1 MVEGEHGATR
11 PHPSLA
17 SGREEAVPKL
27 VVLKGPSQG
36 RAFAMQKHLATVGR
50 HQTNDL
56 CVDDPHVSGVHL
68 ELSRLP
74 NGAVL
79 VRDAQ
84 TTNGTWLGAHRVQ
97 EITITPGA
105 PGAEL
110 QVGDSV
116 ILFER
121 DVAEEAPHSKN
132 QDSFGELVGVSTVM
146 RELFGTLA
154 RIAKKDLG
162 VLIHGETGTG
172 KEEVAR
178 ALHKGST
185 RAASPFIVIDATSLP
200 DTLAESLLFGHE
212 KGAFTGATERSAGFF
227 EAAHKGTVFIDEVG
241 ELPKALQPKFL
252 RVLERREVIRVGGHI
267 PIPIDVRVIAASNR
281 DLRTEV
287 DKGNFRDDL
296 FFRLAQ
302 VHVTIPALRDH
313 LEDVP
318 VLCRK
323 LLMTANVEA
332 MIEAEAL
339 AHLAA
344 QRWPGNV
351 RELRNVLLRAAAFAQ
366 DGIVRRA
373 DLAGEGHGFR
383 GTAAER
389 GALDLTGTFA
399 TAKERAVERFE
410 HAYLSA
416 VLRRSAGNLSKA
428 ARDADL
434 ARHYFRELLKKR
446 GLYGVALEDETP

>member
-17 SGREEAVPKL
+17 GGREESIPKL
-27 VVLKGPSQG
+27 VVSTGPSKG
-36 RAFAMQKHLATVGR
+36 RAFAMAKQLATVGR

-56 CVDDPHVSGVHL
+56 VVDDPTVSGVHL
-68 ELSRLP
+68 ELSRLA

-84 TTNGTWLGAHRVQ
+84 TTNGTWLGPHRVQ
-97 EITITPGA
+97 EIVIA
-105 PGAEL
+105 PTGGEL
-110 QVGDSV
+110 RIGDSV
-116 ILFER
+116 LTFER
-121 DVAEEAPHSKN
+121 DVVHDRSAHERE
-132 QDSFGELVGVSTVM
+132 SFGELVGVATSM
-146 RELFGTLA
+146 RELFGTLD
-154 RIAKKDLG
+154 RIAKKDLT

-178 ALHKGST
+178 ALHRAST
-185 RAASPFIVIDATSLP
+185 RANAPFIVIDATSLP

-212 KGAFTGATERSAGFF
+212 KGAFTGATDRAAGFF
-227 EAAHKGTVFIDEVG
+227 ETAQKGTVFIDEVG

-252 RVLERREVIRVGGHI
+252 RVLERREVTRVGGHT

-302 VHVTIPALRDH
+302 VRVTIPALRDR

-323 LLMTANVEA
+323 LLMAANVEA

-339 AHLAA
+339 AHLSS
-344 QRWPGNV
+344 QKWPGNV

-373 DLAGEGHGFR
+373 DLAGEGAGFR
-383 GTAAER
+383 GTPAER

-399 TAKERAVERFE
+399 VAKERAVERFE

-428 ARDADL
+428 SREADL
-434 ARHYFRELLKKR
+434 ARHYFRDLLKKR

>member
-11 PHPSLA
+11 PHPSIA
-17 SGREEAVPKL
+17 GGREESIPKL
-27 VVLKGPSQG
+27 VVATGPSKG
-36 RAFAMQKHLATVGR
+36 RAFAMEKQLATVGR

-56 CVDDPHVSGVHL
+56 VVDDPTVSGVHL

-74 NGAVL
+74 NGSVL
-79 VRDAQ
+79 VRDVQ
-84 TTNGTWLGAHRVQ
+84 TTNGTWLGSHRVQ
-97 EITITPGA
+97 EIAIAATG
-105 PGAEL
+105 GEL
-110 QVGDSV
+110 RIGDS
-116 ILFER
+116 LLSFER
-121 DVAEEAPHSKN
+121 DVANDRSAH
-132 QDSFGELVGVSTVM
+132 QRDSFGELVGASTAM
-146 RELFGTLA
+146 RELFGTLE
-154 RIAKKDLG
+154 RIAKKDLT

-178 ALHKGST
+178 ALHLASP
-185 RAASPFIVIDATSLP
+185 RANAPFIVIDATSLP

-212 KGAFTGATERSAGFF
+212 KGAFTGATDRAAGFF
-227 EAAHKGTVFIDEVG
+227 ETAQKGTVFIDEVG

-252 RVLERREVIRVGGHI
+252 RVLERREITRVGGHT
-267 PIPIDVRVIAASNR
+267 PVPIDVRVIAASNR
-281 DLRTEV
+281 DLRMEV

-302 VHVTIPALRDH
+302 VRVMIPALRDRQ
-313 LEDVP
+313 EDVP

-323 LLMTANVEA
+323 LLMAANVEA

-339 AHLAA
+339 AHLAT
-344 QRWPGNV
+344 QKWPGNV

-373 DLAGEGHGFR
+373 DLAGEGAGFR
-383 GTAAER
+383 GTPAER
-389 GALDLTGTFA
+389 GALDLSGTFA
-399 TAKERAVERFE
+399 VAKERALERFE

-428 ARDADL
+428 SREADL